1 MIFNTTQKTIKENY
15 AAIISIGYCDAW
27 YLLYFENPIAFT
39 SGVYGWN
46 ADIYEKNNIAIV
58 TGYRPFGNI
67 HVDYDIIREY
77 NNRAKTIISDNGIEY
92 EKKKELVNDLI
103 LEFRDIALRK

>member
-1 MIFNTTQKTIKENY
+1 MKFKTTQKNIKENY

-27 YLLYFENPIAFT
+27 YLLYFEDPIAFT

-46 ADIYEKNNIAIV
+46 ADIYEKNGVAIV

-67 HVDYDIIREY
+67 HVDYDVIREY
-77 NNRAKTIISDNGIEY
+77 NNRAKEVINNNSIEY
-92 EKKKELVNDLI
+92 ETKKELVNDIL
-103 LEFRDIALRK
+103 LEFRNIALLK

>member
-1 MIFNTTQKTIKENY
+1 MKFKTTQKTIKENY

-46 ADIYEKNNIAIV
+46 ADIYDINNVAIV

-67 HVDYDIIREY
+67 HVDYDVIREY

-92 EKKKELVNDLI
+92 EKKKELVNDLL
-103 LEFRDIALRK
+103 LEFRDIVLRK

>member
-1 MIFNTTQKTIKENY
+1 MKFKTTQKNIKENY

-46 ADIYEKNNIAIV
+46 ADIYEKNNVAIV

-67 HVDYDIIREY
+67 HIDYDIIREY
-77 NNRAKTIISDNGIEY
+77 NKKAKTIIEDSKEEY
-92 EKKKELVNDLI
+92 ENKKILLSDLLCDFI
-103 LEFRDIALRK
+103 SEALRK

>member
-1 MIFNTTQKTIKENY
+1 MKFKTTQKNIKENY

-46 ADIYEKNNIAIV
+46 ADIYDVNNVAIV

-77 NNRAKTIISDNGIEY
+77 NNRAKAIISDNSIEY
-92 EKKKELVNDLI
+92 ENKKDLVNDLL
-103 LEFRDIALRK
+103 LEFRSEALRK

>member
-1 MIFNTTQKTIKENY
+1 MKFKTTQKNIKENY
-15 AAIISIGYCDAW
+15 RAIISIGYCDAW

-46 ADIYEKNNIAIV
+46 ADIYEKNGVAIV

-67 HVDYDIIREY
+67 HVDYDVIREY
-77 NNRAKTIISDNGIEY
+77 NNRAKEVINNNSIEY
-92 EKKKELVNDLI
+92 ETKKELVNDIL
-103 LEFRDIALRK
+103 LEFRNIALLK

>member
-1 MIFNTTQKTIKENY
+1 MKFKTTQKTIKENY

-27 YLLYFENPIAFT
+27 YLLHFENPIAFT

-46 ADIYEKNNIAIV
+46 ADIYDINNVAIV

-77 NNRAKTIISDNGIEY
+77 NNRAKTIISDNGVEY
-92 EKKKELVNDLI
+92 EKKKELVNDLL
-103 LEFRDIALRK
+103 LEFRGLALRK

>member
-1 MIFNTTQKTIKENY
+1 MKFRTTQKQIKENY
-15 AAIISIGYCDAW
+15 SAIISIGYCDAW
-27 YLLYFENPIAFT
+27 YLLYFENAIACT

-46 ADIYEKNNIAIV
+46 ADIYDVNSVAIV

-77 NNRAKTIISDNGIEY
+77 NNKAKEIISDNAIVY
-92 EKKKELVNDLI
+92 EKKKELVNDLL
-103 LEFRDIALRK
+103 LEFRNLALIK

>member
-1 MIFNTTQKTIKENY
+1 M
-15 AAIISIGYCDAW
+15 
-27 YLLYFENPIAFT
+27 LYFENPIAFT

-46 ADIYEKNNIAIV
+46 ADIYDINNVAIV

-77 NNRAKTIISDNGIEY
+77 NNRAKELISDNGIEY
-92 EKKKELVNDLI
+92 EKKKELVNDLL
-103 LEFRDIALRK
+103 LEFRSLALRK